1 MFIRGRAVGVRAR
14 DIVRRYLDHFLKV
27 ATRHTDKAS
36 VVKIGRQHLAIG
48 GKRVEQFAECRRDRL
63 LVRQTIERRA
73 LTGSRVGTTSRHVG
87 RLIPCQDITSRG
99 QIADLA
105 QAPLELN
112 QHLLG

>member
-1 MFIRGRAVGVRAR
+1 MGVRAR
-14 DIVRRYLDHFLKV
+14 DMVRRYVDHFLKV
-27 ATRHTDKAS
+27 AARDTDQAS
-36 VVKIGRQHLAIG
+36 VVRIARQPFAIG

-73 LTGSRVGTTSRHVG
+73 LTGSGVGTTSRHVG
-87 RLIPCQDITSRG
+87 RLIPSQGITRRG

-105 QAPLELN
+105 QAPLEFN